1 MSAVLKLADWLLLYT
16 AREAESKHL
25 IGLAAMLIA
34 EMKFGHFI
42 SIRLILTFHKAKKQT
57 KNVSDINTVCSTY
70 SDKVQEV
77 QQV

>member
-1 MSAVLKLADWLLLYT
+1 MSALLKLADSLLLYI

-25 IGLAAMLIA
+25 IGLAAMFIA

-42 SIRLILTFHKAKKQT
+42 SVRLILTFHKPKCKQ
-57 KNVSDINTVCSTY
+57 KNVSDINTVHGTY
-70 SDKVQEV
+70 SDKVQEA

>member
-1 MSAVLKLADWLLLYT
+1 MLKLADSLLLYI
-16 AREAESKHL
+16 AREAESKHF

-42 SIRLILTFHKAKKQT
+42 SIRLILTFPKAKMQT
-57 KNVSDINTVCSTY
+57 KSVSDINTVCSTH
-70 SDKVQEV
+70 SDKVQEA

>member
-1 MSAVLKLADWLLLYT
+1 MLKLGDSLLLYI

-25 IGLAAMLIA
+25 IGLAAMFIA

-42 SIRLILTFHKAKKQT
+42 SIRLILTFHKAKMQT
-57 KNVSDINTVCSTY
+57 KKNVSDINRVCGTY
-70 SDKVQEV
+70 SDKVQEA